1 MWASAERVVIADVC
15 SVPDELVA
23 LREAVGVA
31 GGRRIRHGDGLI
43 LGYAAAAELDVVA
56 SSSGETSVGREQ
68 AEVFLDCRRYQT
80 RILPQLLLDLRL
92 LAQMDHHASE
102 EDDWRDHPDDDEL
115 TERPELQLRG

>member
-1 MWASAERVVIADVC
+1 MWASAERDVIADVG
-15 SVPDELVA
+15 SVQDELVA
-23 LREAVGVA
+23 LREDVVVAV
-31 GGRRIRHGDGLI
+31 GRRIRHGDGLI
-43 LGYAAAAELDVVA
+43 LGYVAAAERDIVA

-80 RILPQLLLDLRL
+80 RILPQLLLDLRV

-115 TERPELQLRG
+115 TERPEHQFSG